1 MTPSAH
7 DSLSRV
13 VDVVLELSGLDL
25 SELGADTTFLEMG
38 LDSLV
43 LTQVS
48 QALTREFGVRV
59 SFRELVRDLD
69 TPGAVAAHMTR
80 TLGAEAASQA
90 VPAPIVSVQ
99 ASPESAG
106 STSLEPRMALTQ
118 SATQRAGMVG
128 LFEQQVRI
136 MAEQLR
142 MLGGDASAPSREGAA
157 APAVVEAAAPAKT
170 ESAEAPVTLAPG
182 AAPLTVRSTKS
193 HAITLTPHQRRHL
206 DSLVQRYSARTAGS
220 KRLADEYRM
229 AHADPRTASGFQ
241 ALWKEMV
248 YPLVTQR
255 SSGARLWDVDG
266 NEYIDLLNGF
276 GPNFLGHGSTLVR
289 DAVVAQLDAGW
300 EVGPQSPLAGEA
312 ASLICELT
320 GMERA
325 SFVCTGSE
333 AVQAAL
339 RAARTHTGR
348 DTVATFSRDYHGNFD
363 EVLVRAGT
371 PGGRRRTLP
380 SAPGIPFR
388 AVEDIEVLDYGTDAS
403 LVRIRE
409 LAPTLAA
416 ILVEPVQS
424 RRPDFQP
431 RQFLL
436 ELRRIATE
444 HGVVLIFDE
453 VVTGFRI
460 HQGGAQ
466 AFYKIEADLATYGKV
481 VGGGLPIGVVAGR
494 RPFMDVF
501 DGGPWQFGD
510 DSRPQSGVTFFA
522 GTFVRHPL
530 ALAATLAT
538 LRYLKAQGPQ
548 LQADLNRRGD
558 RFALDV
564 QRVLDETGLPMSY
577 ANCGSVMYLKGDT
590 DNPLH
595 GLFHYFMRLSGVHI
609 LEGFPSYL
617 TLAHDDADLATCVD
631 VFRRS
636 AEAMLEAGFAGARA
650 PDTVVTAVPATS
662 HLPGARLGRD
672 RDGRPR
678 WFAPDPADPSRF
690 VAVP

>member
-1 MTPSAH
+1 MTSSTNDA
-7 DSLSRV
+7 LSRV
-13 VDVVLELSGLDL
+13 LEVVLELSGLDARSL
-25 SELGADTTFLEMG
+25 SSDTTFLEIG
-38 LDSLV
+38 LDSLI

-48 QALTREFGVRV
+48 QALSREFGVPV
-59 SFRELVRDLD
+59 SFRELVRDLN
-69 TPGAVAAHMTR
+69 TPAAVAMHMTKA
-80 TLGAEAASQA
+80 LGSTASAPAAAAPSA
-90 VPAPIVSVQ
+90 PAPVLP
-99 ASPESAG
+99 ASDHGVAVESRPAG
-106 STSLEPRMALTQ
+106 PPSAARLSGMA
-118 SATQRAGMVG
+118 G
-128 LFEQQVRI
+128 LFEQQVQI

-142 MLGGDASAPSREGAA
+142 MLRGGDTAPHPVAPAVTLVAETVTTA
-157 APAVVEAAAPAKT
+157 APAAVPAP
-170 ESAEAPVTLAPG
+170 EPG
-182 AAPLTVRSTKS
+182 AAPLTARSPKS

-206 DSLVQRYSARTAGS
+206 DSLIQRYSNRTAGS
-220 KRLADEYRM
+220 KRLADQHRIV
-229 AHADPRTASGFQ
+229 HADPRTASGFN

-248 YPLVTQR
+248 YPLVTSR

-276 GPNFLGHGSTLVR
+276 GPNFLGHGSTVVR
-289 DAVVAQLDAGW
+289 DAVVAQLEAGW
-300 EVGPQSPLAGEA
+300 EVGPQSPIAGEA

-325 SFVCTGSE
+325 SFVCSGSE

-339 RAARTHTGR
+339 RAARTYTGR
-348 DTVATFSRDYHGNFD
+348 DTIVTFSRDYHGNFD

-371 PGGRRRTLP
+371 PGGKRRTLP

-388 AVEDIEVLDYGTDAS
+388 AVEDVVVLDYGTDAS
-403 LVRIRE
+403 LERIKA

-431 RQFLL
+431 REFLL
-436 ELRRIATE
+436 QLRQLATE

-466 AFYKIEADLATYGKV
+466 AFYGIQADLATYGKV
-481 VGGGLPIGVVAGR
+481 VGGGMPIGVVAGR

-522 GTFVRHPL
+522 GTFVRHPV
-530 ALAATLAT
+530 ALSATLAT
-538 LRYLKAQGPQ
+538 LRFLKAHGPA
-548 LQADLNRRGD
+548 LQADLNVRAD
-558 RFALDV
+558 RFVADV
-564 QRVLDETGLPMSY
+564 RRVLDQTGLPMTY
-577 ANCGSVMYLKGDT
+577 ANCGSVMYLKGDP
-590 DNPLH
+590 DNPLE

-609 LEGFPSYL
+609 LEGFPTYL

-631 VFRRS
+631 AFRRC
-636 AEAMLEAGFAGARA
+636 AEAMLEAGFAGNRA
-650 PDTVVTAVPATS
+650 PDVVPSALEAPSRV
-662 HLPGARLGRD
+662 PGARLGRD
-672 RDGRPR
+672 RDGSPR
-678 WFAPDPADPSRF
+678 WFAPDPADPSRY
-690 VAVP
+690 VAVS